1 MQKVSYGKIYK
12 VCVRVCVW
20 VLDVCLC
27 VLSISAVQEPE
38 KAYSSDSSESAESL
52 KRSSLK
58 RSPEE
63 TAELWW
69 ERCREGSTHFFTRRP
84 DWTLR
89 TNKTLK
95 DIGNRPVIRAR
106 KSFLI
111 RGNA

>member
-1 MQKVSYGKIYK
+1 M
-12 VCVRVCVW
+12 
-20 VLDVCLC
+20 C

-38 KAYSSDSSESAESL
+38 KAYSSDCSESVESL

-58 RSPEE
+58 HLLKE
-63 TAELWW
+63 TAESWW
-69 ERCREGSTHFFTRRP
+69 ENCREDSTHFFTRRP